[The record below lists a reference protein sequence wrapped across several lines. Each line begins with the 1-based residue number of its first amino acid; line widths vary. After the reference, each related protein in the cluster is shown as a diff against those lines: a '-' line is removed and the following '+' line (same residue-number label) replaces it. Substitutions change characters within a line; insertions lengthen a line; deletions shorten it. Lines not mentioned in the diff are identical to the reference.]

1 MLTAIAPV
9 RSLLLSIFVMMA
21 GSGFMSTL
29 VGLRLTAGG
38 LPAVLVGAVATAY
51 FVGLAVGALKA
62 GLVISSVGHI
72 RAFAAFVSLLSAT
85 TLAYALVQHPLVW
98 AALRFADGLCV
109 AGVYVCLESWL
120 NARAEPRRRGTVLA
134 AYMIALYAGQALG
147 QFLLNLSDAKPSA
160 PFVVASMLI
169 SLAVIPVALTRG
181 ASPAFGEAPMLSI
194 PHLFAI
200 SPLGVAGAATTGLM
214 MGGFYG
220 LGAVYARLVGLD
232 VAATASFMSAVIF
245 GGVAL
250 QWPVGWLSDKFDRRR
265 VITLSLAGVA
275 AISAGVALSSATGV
289 ALLALGGLF
298 GGLCFALYP
307 LCVAHTN
314 DHLDSAQ
321 RVAASG
327 GLVMIYSLGA
337 AVGPVAGGAAMS
349 AFGARGLF
357 LFFALCAL
365 AGLAF
370 AIWRHWSSAPVPPE
384 LQQDFQTLPRTTPMA
399 AALDARGDDTN
410 D

>member
-1 MLTAIAPV
+1 MLAAIAPV

-21 GSGFMSTL
+21 GAGFMSTL
-29 VGLRLTAGG
+29 VGIRLTAAGA
-38 LPAVLVGAVATAY
+38 PAMLVGAVATAY
-51 FVGLAVGALKA
+51 FAGLAVGALKS
-62 GLVISSVGHI
+62 GIVISAVGHI
-72 RAFAAFVSLLSAT
+72 RAFVAFASLLSAT

-120 NARAEPRRRGTVLA
+120 NARAEPRRRGSVLA

-147 QFLLNLSDAKPSA
+147 QFLLNIGDAKPSL
-160 PFVVASMLI
+160 PFAAASILI

-181 ASPAFGEAPMLSI
+181 VSPAFGEAPLLPI
-194 PHLFAI
+194 PHLFAV
-200 SPLGVAGAATTGLM
+200 SPLGVAGVAATGVM

-220 LGAVYARLVGLD
+220 LGAVFTRLLGLD
-232 VAATASFMSAVIF
+232 VAATATFMSAVIF

-250 QWPVGWLSDKFDRRR
+250 QWPVGWLSDQFDRRKI
-265 VITLSLAGVA
+265 ITLSFAGVA
-275 AISAGVALSSATGV
+275 AASGGIALYGDVQAV
-289 ALLALGGLF
+289 LLGLGGMF

-314 DHLDSAQ
+314 DHLDPNQ

-337 AVGPVAGGAAMS
+337 AIGPMAGGLAMS
-349 AFGARGLF
+349 TFGPPALFAFFGA
-357 LFFALCAL
+357 CAL
-365 AGLAF
+365 SGLVF
-370 AIWRHWSSAPVPPE
+370 AIWRHWSSPPVPPE
-384 LQQDFQTLPRTTPMA
+384 LQQGFQSLPRTTPMS
-399 AALDARGDDTN
+399 AALDARGAPSE
-410 D
+410 

>member
-1 MLTAIAPV
+1 MLSAIAPV

-21 GSGFMSTL
+21 GAGFMSTL
-29 VGLRLTAGG
+29 VGVRLTAAGHPP
-38 LPAVLVGAVATAY
+38 LLVGAIATAY
-51 FVGLAVGALKA
+51 FAGLTVGALKA

-85 TLAYALVQHPLVW
+85 TLAYALAEHPVFW

-120 NARAEPRRRGTVLA
+120 NARAEPRRRGSVLA

-147 QFLLNLSDAKPSA
+147 QFLLNIGDAKPSL
-160 PFVVASMLI
+160 PFAVASILI

-181 ASPAFGEAPMLSI
+181 VSPAFGEAPMLSI
-194 PHLFAI
+194 PHLFTI
-200 SPLGVAGAATTGLM
+200 SPLGVAGAATTGVM

-220 LGAVYARLVGLD
+220 LGAVYARQMGLD
-232 VAATASFMSAVIF
+232 VAATATFMSAVIF

-250 QWPVGWLSDKFDRRR
+250 QWPVGWLSDKFDRRS
-265 VITLSLAGVA
+265 VITFSFAGVA
-275 AISAGVALSSATGV
+275 VVGAGIALCGDAKLP
-289 ALLALGGLF
+289 LLGLGGLF

-314 DHLDSAQ
+314 DHLGADQ

-337 AVGPVAGGAAMS
+337 AIGPVAGGLAMS
-349 AFGARGLF
+349 LLGAPGLF
-357 LFFALCAL
+357 LFFTACAL
-365 AGLAF
+365 ASLTF
-370 AIWRHWSSAPVPPE
+370 AMWRHWSSQPVPQE
-384 LQQDFQTLPRTTPMA
+384 LQQGFQTLPRTTPMS
-399 AALDARGDDTN
+399 AALDAHSEGRE
-410 D
+410 

>member
-21 GSGFMSTL
+21 GAGFMSTL
-29 VGLRLTAGG
+29 VGVRLTAAGE
-38 LPAVLVGAVATAY
+38 PAMLVGAVATAY
-51 FVGLAVGALKA
+51 FAGLAVGALKA
-62 GLVISSVGHI
+62 GIVISSVGHI
-72 RAFAAFVSLLSAT
+72 RAFVAFASLLSAT
-85 TLAYALVQHPLVW
+85 TLAYALGQHPLVW

-120 NARAEPRRRGTVLA
+120 NARAGPQRRGSVLA

-147 QFLLNLSDAKPSA
+147 QFLLNIGDAKPSL
-160 PFVVASMLI
+160 PFAVASILI

-181 ASPAFGEAPMLSI
+181 VSPAYGQAPMLSV
-194 PHLFAI
+194 PHLFTI
-200 SPLGVAGAATTGLM
+200 SPLGVAGAAATGVM

-220 LGAVYARLVGLD
+220 LGAVYARQMGLD
-232 VAATASFMSAVIF
+232 VAATATFMSAVIF

-250 QWPVGWLSDKFDRRR
+250 QWPVGWLSDKFDRRK
-265 VITLSLAGVA
+265 VITLTLAGVA
-275 AISAGVALSSATGV
+275 AASVGIVLCGDAK
-289 ALLALGGLF
+289 ALLLGVGALF

-314 DHLDSAQ
+314 DHLDADQ

-337 AVGPVAGGAAMS
+337 AIGPVAGGVAMS
-349 AFGARGLF
+349 TLGARGLF
-357 LFFALCAL
+357 IFFTACACS
-365 AGLAF
+365 GLAF
-370 AIWRHWSSAPVPPE
+370 AIWRHWSSAPVPAD
-384 LQQDFQTLPRTTPMA
+384 LQQGFQTLPRTTPMS
-399 AALDARGDDTN
+399 AALDARGDHGD
-410 D
+410 